1 MLHITQITRR
11 QRQTQQIGRLAP
23 REGIVLAAC
32 RLAGDAHAG
41 KYDEKRRACIRHREL
56 CLAHVDHIDTEL
68 LVQLSTR
75 RVCVR
80 FSRLTLPARKLPQT
94 TVPLFERPLTY
105 EQFISPRNDCGD
117 DANDSV

>member
-41 KYDEKRRACIRHREL
+41 KYDEKRRACVGHGEFLLIH
-56 CLAHVDHIDTEL
+56 ADHIDAEL
-68 LVQLSTR
+68 FAQLSTR
-75 RVCVR
+75 RLGVR
-80 FSRLTLPARKLPQT
+80 FTRLTLPARKLPQT

-105 EQFISPRNDCGD
+105 EQFISARNDCGD